1 MTKSSITP
9 RQATSITS
17 GNKVRVSCVDVSSEN
32 ISLVSHAVLLYPVI
46 SKGNMGKSEA
56 LSCLACAADEI

>member
-1 MTKSSITP
+1 MTKRSITP

-32 ISLVSHAVLLYPVI
+32 ISLVSHAVLL
-46 SKGNMGKSEA
+46 
-56 LSCLACAADEI
+56 